1 MFYMLKKYRPVMN
14 PTVKYS
20 AFIASLIL
28 VLPYAAYADQ
38 GSTQHASQSMQIQL
52 SSLTCI
58 NTYATGYLN
67 DVVSAINNST
77 ITSTL
82 ANTDIPKLGTDFGA
96 LQADATANN
105 VAQFK
110 TDAQKYN
117 ADTRTDN
124 HDAMTAIRTAHSKTI
139 YSTLKSEI
147 GPLQSTEKSCLYAT
161 KQQQAQY
168 KIQMFNTS
176 LLRVQNM
183 TNKLGSHGAN
193 TTALTQTIN
202 LASSKIQAFQTAI
215 NNAQNSTELK
225 AALNSFCLY
234 NGCKTDNNFHFAAN
248 TAIQADQAKLNV
260 LAGKNTTSSY
270 QGLVG
275 QAQTDINNAQT
286 ALNQVGA
293 NQYQETQSST
303 VWGDIKAASDLIHQL
318 QQIVN
323 HKHH

>member
-1 MFYMLKKYRPVMN
+1 MLKKYRPVMN

-38 GSTQHASQSMQIQL
+38 GSSSQYASQSLQIQL

-58 NTYATGYLN
+58 NTYATGYIN
-67 DVVSAINNST
+67 DAVSAINNSA

-82 ANTDIPKLGTDFGA
+82 TNTDIPKLGTDFGA
-96 LQADATANN
+96 LQADANANN
-105 VAQFK
+105 AAQFK
-110 TDAQKYN
+110 TDTQKYN
-117 ADTRTDN
+117 TDTRTAN
-124 HDAMTAIRTAHSKTI
+124 YDAIVAIKASHSKTV
-139 YSTLKSEI
+139 YSTLKSDM
-147 GPLQSTEKSCLYAT
+147 GQLQSTEKSCLYAT
-161 KQQQAQY
+161 KQQQAQH
-168 KIQMFNTS
+168 KIQIFNTALS
-176 LLRVQNM
+176 RVQNM

-193 TTALTQTIN
+193 TAALTQTIN
-202 LASSKIQAFQTAI
+202 LASSQIQAFQTAI
-215 NNAQNSTELK
+215 NNAQNSTQLQ

-234 NGCKTDNNFHFAAN
+234 NGCKTANNFHFAAN
-248 TAIQADQAKLNV
+248 TVIQADQAKLNV

-275 QAQTDINNAQT
+275 QTQTDINNAQT

-293 NQYQETQSST
+293 NQYQGTQSST
-303 VWGDIKAASDLIHQL
+303 VWSDIKAASDLIHQL

>member
-1 MFYMLKKYRPVMN
+1 MN

-20 AFIASLIL
+20 AFIALLIL

-124 HDAMTAIRTAHSKTI
+124 HDAMTAIRAAHSKTI

-161 KQQQAQY
+161 KQQQAQH

-176 LLRVQNM
+176 LSRVQNM
-183 TNKLGSHGAN
+183 TNKLSSHGAN
-193 TTALTQTIN
+193 TTALIQTIN
-202 LASSKIQAFQTAI
+202 LANSKIQAFQTAI
-215 NNAQNSTELK
+215 NNAQNSTQLQ

-234 NGCKTDNNFHFAAN
+234 NGCKTANNFHFAAN
-248 TAIQADQAKLNV
+248 TAIQADQVKLNV

-286 ALNQVGA
+286 ALNQVGTS
-293 NQYQETQSST
+293 QYQGTQSST
-303 VWGDIKAASDLIHQL
+303 VWSDIKAASDLIHQL
-318 QQIVN
+318 QIVN